1 MWELLMTMQKP
12 FYDLFE
18 IFYHN
23 SEDELFDART
33 MAYDDD
39 WKCYTSNQL
48 KIMEKMGLIEIG

>member
-1 MWELLMTMQKP
+1 MTMQKP